1 LDELEALARR
11 LNRERRARREAERL
25 LEEKSKALFDAMTES
40 NRLADELREAFGRQT
55 RELLNAQRVAGI
67 GTFIWDIDVGGVT
80 WSDGVYGILGLDSN
94 VGGLSVKQ
102 YLNAV
107 LDEDRGRLQ
116 SEINRAVDAGLG
128 LGSEH
133 TTTHRIRRADG
144 QVRWIRGVAE
154 VSQTT
159 ASGRKSLIAAVQDIT
174 ELKEADIQ
182 VKRVQEQLQKRLGQ
196 LEKTQQVLE
205 AARAEA
211 EKANLTKS
219 RFIAMI
225 SHEIRTPIN
234 GLLGTLSLLQESEL
248 DASQKQLLEVALS
261 SGETLRL
268 LLNDVIDFSRLET
281 DDIQLELSA
290 FSIRR
295 LAKQMVEFWQPQA
308 RITHNQLHLHV
319 DPEVPEALWGDPA
332 RLGQVLNNLLSN
344 AIKFTSNG
352 SITIR
357 VSSEQQFASENSK
370 CGLNIQITDTGVGI
384 AREDLPRLFKEFSQT
399 GSADETQSRFYDSI
413 GKGRGAG
420 LGLAICR
427 ALLTR
432 MGGKISVTSALGE
445 GSTFLVRVPLDIAAR
460 AIGAEKV
467 ISELG
472 PLTMKDGSRP
482 RALVVEDVPANQ
494 LVARMILERFGCIV
508 DIANDGVEAVE
519 TCRHRSY
526 DFILMDVSMPR
537 LDGVGATAQIRG
549 LPDKLA
555 SSIPIIGLTAFALTD
570 EWERFYEAG
579 MNSVVCKPIQRKV
592 LYDEIVSVLSS
603 GAPTAKPP
611 TTAEG
616 QSNVN
621 ERTLGALI
629 KGFSKEQI
637 NQVFEQV
644 SDDLD
649 EHRRRAIASARDDDL
664 AELGRSCHAIKG
676 LAASFGGEGLAELAR
691 QIEVFVLSED
701 GERAFATT
709 LDFLGPA
716 TDSVLAAIDDYGVSL
731 RAASDLG

>member
-174 ELKEADIQ
+174 ELKEAEIQ
-182 VKRVQEQLQKRLGQ
+182 VKRAQEQLQKRLGQ

-248 DASQKQLLEVALS
+248 DAS
-261 SGETLRL
+261 
-268 LLNDVIDFSRLET
+268 
-281 DDIQLELSA
+281 
-290 FSIRR
+290 
-295 LAKQMVEFWQPQA
+295 
-308 RITHNQLHLHV
+308 
-319 DPEVPEALWGDPA
+319 
-332 RLGQVLNNLLSN
+332 
-344 AIKFTSNG
+344 
-352 SITIR
+352 
-357 VSSEQQFASENSK
+357 
-370 CGLNIQITDTGVGI
+370 
-384 AREDLPRLFKEFSQT
+384 
-399 GSADETQSRFYDSI
+399 Y
-413 GKGRGAG
+413 
-420 LGLAICR
+420 
-427 ALLTR
+427 
-432 MGGKISVTSALGE
+432 
-445 GSTFLVRVPLDIAAR
+445 
-460 AIGAEKV
+460 
-467 ISELG
+467 
-472 PLTMKDGSRP
+472 
-482 RALVVEDVPANQ
+482 
-494 LVARMILERFGCIV
+494 
-508 DIANDGVEAVE
+508 
-519 TCRHRSY
+519 
-526 DFILMDVSMPR
+526 
-537 LDGVGATAQIRG
+537 
-549 LPDKLA
+549 
-555 SSIPIIGLTAFALTD
+555 
-570 EWERFYEAG
+570 
-579 MNSVVCKPIQRKV
+579 
-592 LYDEIVSVLSS
+592 
-603 GAPTAKPP
+603 
-611 TTAEG
+611 
-616 QSNVN
+616 
-621 ERTLGALI
+621 
-629 KGFSKEQI
+629 
-637 NQVFEQV
+637 
-644 SDDLD
+644 
-649 EHRRRAIASARDDDL
+649 
-664 AELGRSCHAIKG
+664 
-676 LAASFGGEGLAELAR
+676 
-691 QIEVFVLSED
+691 
-701 GERAFATT
+701 
-709 LDFLGPA
+709 
-716 TDSVLAAIDDYGVSL
+716 
-731 RAASDLG
+731 